1 MTRDRDDLH
10 DLVDRLPPEETEAA
24 RRLLRQLVR
33 SPSGRTPAAGGER
46 GRGRGGSRGRSG
58 GGDVDLEALLDETD
72 PIFED
77 LEDFVE
83 ETRAG
88 YNPT

>member
-33 SPSGRTPAAGGER
+33 SPSGRTPATGDER
-46 GRGRGGSRGRSG
+46 GRGRGGTG
-58 GGDVDLEALLDETD
+58 GGDNDLEALLDETD